1 MALRRRLTSGVPGAT
16 RDAWLAAQPDNR
28 HLRGRLKVGGMVEN
42 GVVIVG
48 AGHAG
53 VQAAASLREEGF
65 DGPVILLGDEPDLP
79 YHKPPLS
86 KTFIKDAEAKPQP
99 LRGEVFYSGN
109 AIDFRPGVRVA
120 GVDVSARKLDLTGG
134 RTLPFGRLVLA
145 TGSLP
150 RKLPLPGADLSGVVS
165 LRSLADARLIREL
178 AAAVS
183 DVVVLG
189 GGFIGLEIAATL
201 SAGGRK
207 VTVVE
212 AVDRLLGRAVAPSVA
227 AHVRQ
232 RLEASGVRILTGETI
247 QKLEGEG
254 GRVTAAVT
262 ATGERLPAR
271 MVVIGVGVVPNVEL
285 AEVAGLSVG
294 NGIRVDAAMR
304 TSVPEILAIGD
315 VANYR
320 HWLTGEHVRLESV
333 QNATD
338 QARLAARTIV
348 GHDDSYRAVPWFWSD
363 IGDMKLQMVGLIAG
377 GDRNV
382 VSGDAADNRF
392 SVYHYA
398 GDRLLGIE
406 SVNRPA
412 DHMLGRKMLA
422 AGFSPTPDVAATGP
436 DALKAAL
443 AEFQQKAAAE

>member
-1 MALRRRLTSGVPGAT
+1 M
-16 RDAWLAAQPDNR
+16 
-28 HLRGRLKVGGMVEN
+28 KN

-65 DGPVILLGDEPDLP
+65 AGPVILLGDENELP

-99 LRGEVFYSGN
+99 LRGEAFYTGN

-120 GVDVSARKLDLTGG
+120 GIDVSGRKLDLAGG
-134 RTLPFGRLVLA
+134 GTLPFGRLVLA

-150 RKLPLPGADLSGVVS
+150 RKLPLPGAELAGVVS
-165 LRSLADARLIREL
+165 LRSLADARLIRER
-178 AAAVS
+178 AAGVS

-201 SAGGRK
+201 GAGGRK

-212 AVDRLLGRAVAPSVA
+212 AAERLLGRAVAPSVA

-232 RLEASGVRILTGETI
+232 RLEEAGVRILTGATVHS
-247 QKLEGEG
+247 LEGTD
-254 GRVTAAVT
+254 GRVSAAVT
-262 ATGERLPAR
+262 GTGERLPAQ

-285 AEVAGLSVG
+285 AATAGLAVG

-304 TSVPEILAIGD
+304 TSVSEILAVGD

-320 HWLTGEHVRLESV
+320 HWFTGQDVRLESV

-338 QARLAARTIV
+338 QAKLAARTIV
-348 GHDDSYRAVPWFWSD
+348 GHDDAYRAVPWFWSD
-363 IGDMKLQMVGLIAG
+363 IGDMKLQMVGLTAG

-382 VSGDAADNRF
+382 VAGDAAENRF

-398 GDRLLGIE
+398 GERLLGIE
-406 SVNRPA
+406 SVNRPG
-412 DHMLGRKMLA
+412 DHMLGRKMLG
-422 AGFSPTPDVAATGP
+422 AGFSPTPTLAAAGP

-443 AEFQQKAAAE
+443 AEFQQKTAAE